1 MPKRERREPDRAENA
16 MLYCPNCSQ
25 RLEARHCKL
34 QCSRCGYFMD
44 CSDYY

>member
-1 MPKRERREPDRAENA
+1 

-34 QCSRCGYFMD
+34 QCNRCGYFMD